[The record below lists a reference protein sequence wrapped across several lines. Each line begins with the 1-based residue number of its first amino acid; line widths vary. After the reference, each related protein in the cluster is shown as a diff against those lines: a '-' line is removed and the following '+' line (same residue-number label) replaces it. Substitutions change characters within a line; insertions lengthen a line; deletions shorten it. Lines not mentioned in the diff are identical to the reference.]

1 MAIEKCDFLT
11 YRPWVVKEAADSIDD
26 VATSESGFANRRV
39 EQG

>member
-1 MAIEKCDFLT
+1 MVVEKCDFPT

-26 VATSESGFANRRV
+26 VATSESGFTNRRV